1 MKRREKSSID
11 NVDVDITAML
21 DVVFILLIFFI
32 VTASFNKEYGIAIN
46 KPEQTADSKSDD
58 KPIIVVIG
66 SDQAVWI
73 DGRIIPANLLYANIV
88 RAQAEQTSAE
98 VVVKIAANAY
108 TSNLVNALDQLRRA
122 KVFDPPISLDI

>member
-11 NVDVDITAML
+11 NADVDITAML

-32 VTASFNKEYGIAIN
+32 VTASFSKEHGIAIN
-46 KPEQTADSKSDD
+46 KPEQTADSRSND
-58 KPIIVVIG
+58 KPIVVVIA
-66 SDQAVWI
+66 SDQLVHI
-73 DGRIIPANLLYANIV
+73 DGRTIPSNLIYANIV
-88 RAQAEQTSAE
+88 RAQAEQASAE

>member
-32 VTASFNKEYGIAIN
+32 VTASFSKEHGIAIN
-46 KPEQTADSKSDD
+46 KPEQTADKSDD
-58 KPIIVVIG
+58 KPIIIVIG
-66 SDQAVWI
+66 ADQAVRI
-73 DGRIIPANLLYANIV
+73 DGRTIPANLLYANIV